1 MASDTTPVL
10 VAGAGSWGTAL
21 AIVLT
26 RNHQPTYLWGR
37 NRETMA
43 ALKRDRTNKRYLP
56 GYGFQDLLEPVD
68 DLAAV
73 LSGVND
79 IVIAVPC
86 QGLRS
91 VLELIARASHA
102 EIRICMACKGL
113 EAGTQLLNHEVAGE
127 VLGEEVPTAVLS
139 GPSFAVEVA
148 KDLPTAVTV
157 ASSDAT
163 FASDLARRFH
173 SESFRTYTNDDIIG
187 VEVGGAVKNVLAIAA
202 GIADGLGFGA
212 NTRTALITRG
222 LAEII
227 RLGVALGGKRE
238 TFMGLAG
245 LGDLVLTATEDQS
258 RNRRFGLALA
268 KGATVEQALAQIG
281 QVVEGVRA
289 AYEVDTLAQK
299 LGIEMPITHQ
309 VVRVLSGEST
319 PREAVQALLAR
330 DPKAETL

>member
-1 MASDTTPVL
+1 
-10 VAGAGSWGTAL
+10 
-21 AIVLT
+21 
-26 RNHQPTYLWGR
+26 
-37 NRETMA
+37 
-43 ALKRDRTNKRYLP
+43 
-56 GYGFQDLLEPVD
+56 
-68 DLAAV
+68 
-73 LSGVND
+73 
-79 IVIAVPC
+79 
-86 QGLRS
+86 
-91 VLELIARASHA
+91 
-102 EIRICMACKGL
+102 
-113 EAGTQLLNHEVAGE
+113 
-127 VLGEEVPTAVLS
+127 
-139 GPSFAVEVA
+139 VEVA

-238 TFMGLAG
+238 TLMGLAG

-281 QVVEGVRA
+281 QVVEGVQA

-309 VVRVLSGEST
+309 VVRVLGGEMT
-319 PREAVQALLAR
+319 PREAVQLLLAR